1 MRSVCEEDRAIGHRV
16 KAARRRL
23 GLSLAD
29 LAGAASVTAAQM
41 EKYESGANPLSAARL
56 ARLAEHLG
64 TSADDLLGLGAV
76 DAAPWAASEEAQAL
90 AEAFDRL
97 PPGQLK
103 EGVYRLVL
111 AAAADSAPLRRD
123 PH

>member
-1 MRSVCEEDRAIGHRV
+1 MIGLRV
-16 KAARRRL
+16 KVARRRL

-29 LAGAASVTAAQM
+29 LANAASVTPAQM
-41 EKYESGANPLSAARL
+41 EKYEAGANPLSAARL
-56 ARLAEHLG
+56 ATLAEHLG
-64 TSADDLLGLGAV
+64 ISADDLLGLGAIET
-76 DAAPWAASEEAQAL
+76 APSRQSEEAQAL

-111 AAAADSAPLRRD
+111 AAAADSAPPRRD

>member
-1 MRSVCEEDRAIGHRV
+1 MRSVRDEDRAIGQRV
-16 KAARRRL
+16 RAARRRL
-23 GLSLAD
+23 GLSLAE
-29 LAGAASVTAAQM
+29 LAAEASVTPAQM

-56 ARLAEHLG
+56 AALAGSLG

-76 DAAPWAASEEAQAL
+76 EAAPSAVSEEARAL

-111 AAAADSAPLRRD
+111 AAAADGASPPRE

>member
-1 MRSVCEEDRAIGHRV
+1 MRSVRDDDRAIGQRV

-29 LAGAASVTAAQM
+29 LAERARVTSAQM
-41 EKYESGANPLSAARL
+41 EKYESGANPISAARL
-56 ARLAEHLG
+56 ATLAEHLG
-64 TSADDLLGLGAV
+64 ASADDLLGLGAV
-76 DAAPWAASEEAQAL
+76 DAPPSSTSEEAQAL

-111 AAAADSAPLRRD
+111 AAAADSLPPRRD

>member
-1 MRSVCEEDRAIGHRV
+1 MRGVREDDLAIGLRI
-16 KAARRRL
+16 KAARRRQ
-23 GLSLAD
+23 GLALRD
-29 LAGAASVTAAQM
+29 LALAASVTPAQM
-41 EKYESGANPLSAARL
+41 EKYESGANPISAARL
-56 ARLAEHLG
+56 ATLAEHLG
-64 TSADDLLGLGAV
+64 ISADDLLGLGSMES
-76 DAAPWAASEEAQAL
+76 AAPLVSEEAQML

-111 AAAADSAPLRRD
+111 AAAADTVKPRCD

>member
-1 MRSVCEEDRAIGHRV
+1 MRSVSEDDLAIGQRLR
-16 KAARRRL
+16 AARRRL

-29 LAGAASVTAAQM
+29 LAAAASVTCAQM
-41 EKYESGANPLSAARL
+41 ERYESGANPLSAARL
-56 ARLAEHLG
+56 ATLAEHLG
-64 TSADDLLGLGAV
+64 ISADDLLGLGAV
-76 DAAPWAASEEAQAL
+76 EAAPSLASEEAQIL

-111 AAAADSAPLRRD
+111 AAAADSGPPRRD

>member
-1 MRSVCEEDRAIGHRV
+1 MRRASDDDRAIGQRV
-16 KAARRRL
+16 RAARRRV

-29 LAGAASVTAAQM
+29 LADLACVTTGQM
-41 EKYESGANPLSAARL
+41 EKYESGANPISAARL
-56 ARLAEHLG
+56 ATLAEHLG
-64 TSADDLLGLGAV
+64 ASADDLLGLGAA
-76 DAAPWAASEEAQAL
+76 DAPAPLVSEEAQTL

-97 PPGQLK
+97 PPSQLK

-111 AAAADSAPLRRD
+111 AAAADSLPPRRD

>member
-1 MRSVCEEDRAIGHRV
+1 LRSVRDDDRAIGQRV

-29 LAGAASVTAAQM
+29 LAALASVTPAQM

-56 ARLAEHLG
+56 ATLAEHLG
-64 TSADDLLGLGAV
+64 ASADDLLGLGAV
-76 DAAPWAASEEAQAL
+76 EAPDSRVSEEAQSL

-103 EGVYRLVL
+103 DGVYRLVL
-111 AAAADSAPLRRD
+111 AAAAESLPPRRD

>member
-1 MRSVCEEDRAIGHRV
+1 MRSVREEDRAIGQRV

-23 GLSLAD
+23 GLSLAE
-29 LAGAASVTAAQM
+29 LAAEASVTPAQM

-56 ARLAEHLG
+56 ATLADHLG
-64 TSADDLLGLGAV
+64 ISADDLLGLGPVESVPPAV
-76 DAAPWAASEEAQAL
+76 SEEALTL
-90 AEAFDRL
+90 ADAFDRL

-111 AAAADSAPLRRD
+111 AAAADSAPTRRE